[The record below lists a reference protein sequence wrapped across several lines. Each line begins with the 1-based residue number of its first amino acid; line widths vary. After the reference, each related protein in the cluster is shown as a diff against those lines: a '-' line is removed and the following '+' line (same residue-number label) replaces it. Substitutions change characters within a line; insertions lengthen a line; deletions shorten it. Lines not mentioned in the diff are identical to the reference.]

1 MKLKATESTAVQL
14 FASYRRKGMAA
25 DKAMAIVGASLQ
37 ITPQDLAELLS
48 KLDLLDTAPNAIAA
62 TATATAT
69 DMAEVDI
76 AEGLNALANEGPRQ
90 LGDGHINF
98 RDILED
104 FPDTEGNA

>member
-37 ITPQDLAELLS
+37 ITSQDLAELLS
-48 KLDLLDTAPNAIAA
+48 KLDLLDTAPNAIA
-62 TATATAT
+62 ATAT

-90 LGDGHINF
+90 LGDGQISF
-98 RDILED
+98 KDILED

>member
-1 MKLKATESTAVQL
+1 MKLKAAESTAVQL
-14 FASYRRKGMAA
+14 FASYRRKGMAE

-37 ITPQDLAELLS
+37 ITPQDLAELLTA
-48 KLDLLDTAPNAIAA
+48 LDLLDNAPVAA
-62 TATATAT
+62 AAPTT

-76 AEGLNALANEGPRQ
+76 AEGLNALSHEGPRQ

>member
-1 MKLKATESTAVQL
+1 MKLKAAESTAVQL

-37 ITPQDLAELLS
+37 INSQDLAELLTS
-48 KLDLLDTAPNAIAA
+48 LDLLDTAPVAAA
-62 TATATAT
+62 TSTA

-76 AEGLNALANEGPRQ
+76 AEGLNALSNEGPRQ
-90 LGDGHINF
+90 LGDGQLNF

>member
-14 FASYRRKGMAA
+14 FASYRRKGMAE

-37 ITPQDLAELLS
+37 ITKQDLAKLLTS
-48 KLDLLDTAPNAIAA
+48 LDLLDASPIAA
-62 TATATAT
+62 TAAPK

-76 AEGLNALANEGPRQ
+76 AEGLNALSNEGPRQ
-90 LGDGHINF
+90 LGDGQISF
-98 RDILED
+98 KDILED

>member
-14 FASYRRKGMAA
+14 FASYRRKGMAE

-37 ITPQDLAELLS
+37 ITPQDIAELLTS
-48 KLDLLDTAPNAIAA
+48 LDLLDASPIAA
-62 TATATAT
+62 TATPK